1 MITGFGRGIILLRK
15 AAMLLML
22 AGLIGFAVY
31 SEIRQRTGTVAKE
44 EINRIEQEQT
54 PEPAAAP
61 GPAEAPGPRKIDLDL
76 LNEASWGRTENV
88 KLLLESGADVNTRD
102 TNGDTPL
109 ITAAF
114 MGFNE
119 TIKLLLEKGADVNAK
134 NNLGSTALME
144 AATMNRPEAVEILL
158 KRGADTKATNIAGLT
173 ALDAALREN
182 HAEMAQLLRTGVL
195 RRPAQS
201 QQPQPT
207 PYVALDDG
215 LHQAVKEGNLSKVRS
230 LLASGANVNARNKD
244 GRTALI
250 LATMQG
256 QADLVQA
263 LLNGGA
269 DPNAKDKMGNTAMSI
284 VQETGHRHIGFL
296 LKQAG
301 AKTPAYN
308 QIISKP

>member
-1 MITGFGRGIILLRK
+1 
-15 AAMLLML
+15 ML

-31 SEIRQRTGTVAKE
+31 SEIRQRTGTVAKD
-44 EINRIEQEQT
+44 EIDRIEQEQT

-61 GPAEAPGPRKIDLDL
+61 MPAEPAGPRKIDLDL

-109 ITAAF
+109 IAAAF

-119 TIKLLLEKGADVNAK
+119 TIKLLLEKGAEVNAK

-144 AATMNRPEAVEILL
+144 AATMNKPEAVEILL
-158 KRGADTKATNIAGLT
+158 KSGADTKATNIAGLT

-182 HAEMAQLLRTGVL
+182 HTEMAQLLRTGVL
-195 RRPAQS
+195 KRPA
-201 QQPQPT
+201 QPQPT

-230 LLASGANVNARNKD
+230 LLAGGANVNARNKD

-256 QADLVQA
+256 QADIVQA

-284 VQETGHRHIGFL
+284 VQETGHRHIGYL

-308 QIISKP
+308 QILSKP